1 MAIGLDELDRIYT
14 GNDLRAALVIDK
26 VRSILLDP
34 RKARALGFCVS
45 VAHAEYMAA
54 KFREAGIPA
63 EALSAETPRADRL
76 SAQDRLRRREVNFL
90 FVVDLYNEG
99 VDIPEIDAVLFLRPT
114 ESLTVFLQQLGRGLR
129 LYEEKECLTVLDFV
143 GQAHRNFRFDLR
155 YRALLT
161 DPSVSLEEQVEHG
174 FTHLPAGC
182 TILMERVARQ
192 HVLENI
198 RQSLRQT
205 RSTLVG
211 ALRELAGTLGSASEA
226 VRVPGA
232 DRDRPRRPLPPRSRL
247 VAAGASRPGSAS
259 RSDDPDEPRL
269 TKGLRRVAHI
279 ADAELIRRLLV
290 LLDPGSTPRS
300 ALALDPL
307 DDRRLLMLEL
317 GLWTRAG
324 LLGFAG

>member
-1 MAIGLDELDRIYT
+1 
-14 GNDLRAALVIDK
+14 
-26 VRSILLDP
+26 
-34 RKARALGFCVS
+34 
-45 VAHAEYMAA
+45 MAA

-63 EALSAETPRADRL
+63 ETLSADTPRAERR

-99 VDIPEIDAVLFLRPT
+99 VDIPEIDTVLFLRPT

-129 LYEEKECLTVLDFV
+129 LFEEKECLTVLDFV

-161 DPSVSLEEQVEHG
+161 DPSVPLDEQVEHG

-211 ALRELAGTLGSASEA
+211 DAARAGRDARSASDA
-226 VRVPGA
+226 RRVPGA
-232 DRDRPRRPLPPRSRL
+232 DRDRAGRPLPPRRQL
-247 VAAGASRPGSAS
+247 GRGCASRPGSAS
-259 RSDDPDEPRL
+259 RSTIR
-269 TKGLRRVAHI
+269 TRHSSRRVCG
-279 ADAELIRRLLV
+279 
-290 LLDPGSTPRS
+290 GSPTSPTPS
-300 ALALDPL
+300 
-307 DDRRLLMLEL
+307 
-317 GLWTRAG
+317 
-324 LLGFAG
+324 